1 MSDWTRE
8 NVLDGMPDARLPEVL
23 IPGAPVVVTGCAGFI
38 GSHLTEALLA
48 LGCRVT
54 GVDVLTDYY
63 DPALKRENL
72 AAFKNHPSFTFLE
85 RDLNDLD
92 CADLLTGV
100 RAVFHLAAQAGV
112 RASWG
117 ASFDEYL
124 DRNIQA
130 TQRLLE
136 ACKDPRVA
144 DGLVRFVYSSSSSVY
159 GDRTDLPVTEAAL
172 PQPFSPYGVT
182 KLAAEH
188 LCMLYSANFGV
199 PTSSLRYF
207 TVYGPR
213 QRPDMAFR
221 KFLEAAVDGKPW
233 DVYGDGSQTR
243 DFTFVADAVRA
254 NLLAVGAPGTGA
266 VYNVGGGARI
276 TLREALEIMQSHLA
290 ELAPELTP
298 TIVHHGK
305 VKGDV
310 RDTWADPAHIHA
322 ELGYRA
328 AVPFAEGLR
337 REAAWVVERR
347 RNLA

>member
-1 MSDWTRE
+1 MDWRPE
-8 NVLDGMPDARLPEVL
+8 MILAGMPDAKLPEVL
-23 IPGAPVVVTGCAGFI
+23 AESPRVVVTGCAGFI
-38 GSHLTEALLA
+38 GGHLCEALLA
-48 LGCRVT
+48 LGCEVT
-54 GVDVLTDYY
+54 GIDCVTDYY
-63 DPALKRENL
+63 DVALKRANL
-72 AAFKNHPSFTFLE
+72 AEFIDHPRMTFVE
-85 RDLNDLD
+85 RDINDVD
-92 CADLLTGV
+92 AVELLAGA

-117 ASFDEYL
+117 GQFNDYL

-136 ACKDPRVA
+136 ACKDPGVSEH
-144 DGLVRFVYSSSSSVY
+144 LVRFVYSSSSSIY
-159 GDRTDLPVTEAAL
+159 GDRADLPVTEAAL

-188 LCMLYSANFGV
+188 LCVLYGANFGV

-221 KFLEAAVDGKPW
+221 KFLEAALDGKPW
-233 DVYGDGSQTR
+233 LVYGDGSQTR
-243 DFTFVADAVRA
+243 DFTFVSDAVRA
-254 NLLAVGAPGTGA
+254 NLLAVGAPNPWA

-276 TLREALEIMQSHLA
+276 TLTEALEMMKTFLA
-290 ELAPELTP
+290 DEAPELSP
-298 TIVHHGK
+298 SIEYLDRVE
-305 VKGDV
+305 GDV

-322 ELGYRA
+322 ELGYKA

-337 REAAWVVERR
+337 REVAWVVARR
-347 RNLA
+347 RAIG